1 MTRTLFLIVGF
12 LAVTVISFVWFVA
25 TWDRD
30 AEDPIS
36 YLEPPHDAVA

>member
-1 MTRTLFLIVGF
+1 MTRTLLLILGF
-12 LAVTVISFVWFVA
+12 LALTMASFLWFVA

-36 YLEPPHDAVA
+36 YLEMPHDAAA